1 MHVLLHTSISFT
13 DLCLISFSHTVSLSH
28 ISSTYITF
36 TFTSIIWLQNIKSQ
50 AIYMYINQSMIT
62 CMYLSQISFKYLC
75 QYFFHKFLSYILS
88 NISFTCFFSHMADIL
103 LTGLKT
109 SNKKLINFTYLSH
122 ISYLFYIYMYKFD
135 SHFSFCHRFLS
146 LFFHINTS
154 LFQITKY
161 PKETAV
167 ALYETSLE
175 YVSKEGLDFV
185 MKMIP
190 SNQIYLL
197 SVFFIYSFISAA
209 LIFQVVPLV
218 IFYLTLSV
226 MGVTTLQMFYK
237 KKKLNEA
244 SKLANILKTYD
255 VGVDVE
261 QTKSQFTWNSLA
273 PYLVFFGALPL
284 LVVSFSISNKSYIPC
299 SEICVLCGVLSAI
312 CFVALSDS
320 YDLLTLLSLFCNFLS
335 ALPTFFH
342 HFPQIPFLT
351 KMLHIFTDA
360 LFTIPCGSGFQIHVG
375 IPSIAYLLIP
385 LVFIIMAA
393 QKSWKGVYRVLVP
406 HLVCYFWFNL
416 MLSFFPFSTWKGLI
430 RGTLGYFFLPFLIP
444 MALLLTLGGLIYGFY
459 CLLQTQIFG
468 KLFITLIF
476 AAVPLLLTQ
485 TKVLIGKKMDSKL
498 KSVKVI
504 IMVIFGILALLPL
517 IFIRLPSAKSPKSF
531 NLTYAEYH
539 DFCGSTGLP
548 KSLRCLHLQGQKV
561 TWKGKY
567 SRSEIKSVTNNIEP
581 LLAAFPGF
589 IANEI
594 RCLYGQ
600 KFGKCNDPEKTESEQ
615 KLCAMMDDLGH
626 ECHLRNLDTY
636 TFEVYIIL
644 EYQGFIFAEL
654 DAGHSF
660 KETLVALKESDE
672 VEFTATLVKDLG
684 TRQPKLILRQ
694 ITCTSRALDVMAR
707 LEEESVEE
715 ILMRELNNAI
725 MVTFN
730 FFWYPLVEY
739 AP

>member
-1 MHVLLHTSISFT
+1 
-13 DLCLISFSHTVSLSH
+13 
-28 ISSTYITF
+28 
-36 TFTSIIWLQNIKSQ
+36 
-50 AIYMYINQSMIT
+50 MYINQSMIT

-284 LVVSFSISNKSYIPC
+284 LVVSFSLSNKSYIPC